1 MVEKKFK
8 QLSVAKDGTVWAVGK
23 TDGTIFHL
31 GGEAGAVGWTADKIG
46 KAEILAA
53 VDQANAWCVNKD
65 HEIWHLTQAERLDK
79 GGTWT
84 KVATHS
90 GQADAKTISVGNDG
104 SVWYVQTD
112 GTIFRLYG
120 DAGHVGWVPLKA
132 GKPAMSGKVGVLTAV
147 DWGSAWCIS
156 TTHEIW
162 FLSGAESLDKGGE
175 WTNVTTHSGRA
186 DAKSIA
192 VSPDGYAW
200 YSSVDGAVFRRV
212 RPGDGVGLPPWVT
225 SWDRKQLGQADVL
238 AVGPQDLVWCLN
250 TKGDVWRAFD
260 GKWQQLLESGSG
272 QKTWTYEVQ
281 PKDGLMGIVRKE
293 FHLKDPQDTQE
304 IGRLVNLIVA
314 QNKIKNRDR
323 ITPGD
328 TLTLHY

>member
-1 MVEKKFK
+1 MAEKKFK

-23 TDGTIFHL
+23 TDGTIFRL
-31 GGEAGAVGWTADKIG
+31 GGDAGAVGWTADKIG

-53 VDQANAWCVNKD
+53 VDRANAWCVNKE
-65 HEIWHLTQAERLDK
+65 HEIWHLTNAEHLDK

-84 KVATHS
+84 KVTTHS
-90 GQADAKTISVGNDG
+90 GRADAKTISVGNDG

-132 GKPAMSGKVGVLTAV
+132 GKPAMSGKAEVLAV
-147 DWGSAWCIS
+147 VEWGSARCIN
-156 TTHEIW
+156 TGHEIW
-162 FLSGAESLDKGGE
+162 FLSNAESLDKGGA
-175 WTNVTTHSGRA
+175 WTKMPTQSGQA

-200 YSSVDGAVFRRV
+200 YNNVDGAVFRGV
-212 RPGDGVGLPPWVT
+212 RPGDGVGLSLWGN
-225 SWDRKQLGQADVL
+225 SWDRKQMGQADVL
-238 AVGPQDLVWCLN
+238 AVGPGDLVWCLN
-250 TKGDVWRAFD
+250 TKGEVWRAFD
-260 GKWQQLLESGSG
+260 DKWQQLLESDSG
-272 QKTWTYEVQ
+272 RKTWTYKVQ

-293 FHLKDPQDTQE
+293 FKLKDPQDTQE

-314 QNKIKNRDR
+314 QNGIKDRDR
-323 ITPGD
+323 IKPGD
-328 TLTLHY
+328 MLTLYY